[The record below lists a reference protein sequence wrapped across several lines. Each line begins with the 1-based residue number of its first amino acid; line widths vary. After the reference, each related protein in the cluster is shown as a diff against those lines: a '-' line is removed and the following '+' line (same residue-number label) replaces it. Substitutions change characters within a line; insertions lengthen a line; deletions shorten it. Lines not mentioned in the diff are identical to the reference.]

1 MTTHSLSQKSGIYKI
16 TNTVNQ
22 KIYVGSSI
30 NLKKRFNTHIN
41 SLIKNTHHSKTMQR
55 AYNKYGKDSFIFEVV
70 ELVELKE
77 NLLIREQYYMD
88 ELNPFGDNGFNNE
101 RIAGSKL
108 GFKHTEETKK
118 KMSET
123 RKGRTR
129 TEETKKKMSESAK
142 GKERSAEHS
151 RKLGEASIG
160 RIKTD
165 ETRSKLS
172 KALKGM
178 PSKRKGR
185 TFGKQNQ
192 EWIDKRM
199 LSKKETLENKKTG
212 ATCKQLM
219 IF

>member
-1 MTTHSLSQKSGIYKI
+1 MTKESLSHKSGIYKI
-16 TNTVNQ
+16 TNTINQ
-22 KIYVGSSI
+22 KIYVGSSV

-118 KMSET
+118 KMSESAKIYSKEISERMKKLHT
-123 RKGRTR
+123 GKKMLN
-129 TEETKKKMSESAK
+129 ETKEKISKKLKGCKRNEDFKNKMSN
-142 GKERSAEHS
+142 
-151 RKLGEASIG
+151 I
-160 RIKTD
+160 
-165 ETRSKLS
+165 
-172 KALKGM
+172 
-178 PSKRKGR
+178 
-185 TFGKQNQ
+185 
-192 EWIDKRM
+192 
-199 LSKKETLENKKTG
+199 
-212 ATCKQLM
+212 
-219 IF
+219 